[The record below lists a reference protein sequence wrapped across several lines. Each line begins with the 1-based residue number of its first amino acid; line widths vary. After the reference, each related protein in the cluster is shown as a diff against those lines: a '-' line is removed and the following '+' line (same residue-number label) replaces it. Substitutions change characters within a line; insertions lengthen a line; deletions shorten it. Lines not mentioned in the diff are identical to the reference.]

1 MAVID
6 SDVNVLESPA
16 KWEYLRGDEVK
27 YKPMIV
33 SQSFGDLVNANDGV
47 NVQENYR
54 MIGPRTCGKDRNVGN
69 GMTRQI
75 REMEDRFRRN
85 GWDWD
90 EGPLRENNIFVAC
103 ENSDDLPYI
112 PGLSGE
118 DNLVVGTDYEHH
130 DPSSEVLAVHKVRD
144 DPRVDPS
151 ISNKIFESNAAAR
164 YGLK

>member
-6 SDVNVLESPA
+6 SDAHVLETPA
-16 KWEYLRGDEVK
+16 TWEYLRGDEVK

-33 SQSFGDLVNANDGV
+33 SQSFGDSVLANDGV
-47 NVQENYR
+47 NVQKNYW
-54 MIGPRTCGKDRNVGN
+54 MIWSRTFGKDRNVGN

-85 GWDWD
+85 GWDWY
-90 EGPLRENNIFVAC
+90 EGPLKENNFFVAC

-112 PGLSGE
+112 LGHSGE
-118 DNLVVGTDYEHH
+118 DNLVVGTDYGHH
-130 DPSSEVLAVHKVRD
+130 DPSSEVLAVHKLRD

-151 ISNKIFESNAAAR
+151 ISNKISESNAAAR